1 MSENK
6 SIVAYK
12 FGGVLANN
20 TVVEIIIDFD
30 IHGIYTFENYKE
42 AQTQFFPKDKNLW
55 KAAYGIIE
63 GYQTRVGWQDEGTT
77 ALACDGFYW
86 DEITKGELNK
96 IRFIANM
103 DDKEL
108 RCALRKTN
116 G

>member
-1 MSENK
+1 MSKNK
-6 SIVAYK
+6 SIGAYK

-42 AQTQFFPKDKNLW
+42 VQTQFFPKDKNLW

-63 GYQTRVGWQDEGTT
+63 DYQTRVGWQDEGTV

-86 DEITKGELNK
+86 DEITKNELNRMSL
-96 IRFIANM
+96 ISDM
-103 DDKEL
+103 TETEL
-108 RCALRKTN
+108 RREMRKTN